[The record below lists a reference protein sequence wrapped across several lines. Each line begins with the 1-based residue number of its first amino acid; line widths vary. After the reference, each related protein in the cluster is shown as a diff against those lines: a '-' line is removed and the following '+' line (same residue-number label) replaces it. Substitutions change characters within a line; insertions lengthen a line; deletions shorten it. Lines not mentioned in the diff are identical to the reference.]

1 MPDSTVVLKLHE
13 DRHRFKP
20 SKFHQFYRPRN
31 SCLPWLAVA
40 QASGPGREGDR
51 EVCTFSTG
59 TAGKC
64 LHTLGLGF
72 RVIDFIDHLGER
84 KFLFQLLSRVA
95 DSNPTGHTTCR
106 RLLEFACIVRASR
119 LPW

>member
-40 QASGPGREGDR
+40 QASRAWQGRGQR
-51 EVCTFSTG
+51 G
-59 TAGKC
+59 M
-64 LHTLGLGF
+64 H
-72 RVIDFIDHLGER
+72 I
-84 KFLFQLLSRVA
+84 
-95 DSNPTGHTTCR
+95 
-106 RLLEFACIVRASR
+106 
-119 LPW
+119 